1 MQFIGTA
8 EVDFKVLAQNFLIG
22 SSSLERNQTS
32 WHCLAETALAGIRS
46 GVFGEPLILS
56 QPLARWTATR
66 RTRHRLAKRSLEQ

>member
-8 EVDFKVLAQNFLIG
+8 EVDFKVLAQKNLIG
-22 SSSLERNQTS
+22 SSSIESTQTS
-32 WHCLAETALAGIRS
+32 RHCLVETALTWIRS